1 MKISKEVLEAL
12 GWSDKGEDFV
22 IGSDNFSDLEVQS
35 APSRENFYYF
45 YNKKDRRLIK
55 QFVLDRRKQ
64 VDYICQVTLIKRGER
79 FTPRLALSVRDKNKE
94 ITQTTETEPT
104 NIKSSV
110 SLGGCHENFWK
121 LISFLQSLRE
131 VEIPQDNFSLISQGE
146 AEIVT
151 ALQGR
156 DTESIT
162 NIIKQLLST
171 DGIKLSHEDVNQLL
185 QRREKLEKF
194 KKGLDAKVSDERK
207 WQNFFEKNKWI
218 FGYGLDYHILKQ
230 EQSQPHYG
238 GTRVDGKGGER
249 GDYLT
254 STLGD
259 LSFTVLVEIK
269 TPVTRLLQGT
279 EEIRNGAWSL
289 SKDLADALSQIE
301 ANIDM
306 WEKDGSRQVD
316 NRDRLE
322 NENIFTVKPKG
333 IIVIGSLTELDTRS
347 KRETFQRFRKS
358 IHGIDILTFDEL
370 YERARFIVEHKD
382 EGDLASKNS

>member
-1 MKISKEVLEAL
+1 M
-12 GWSDKGEDFV
+12 
-22 IGSDNFSDLEVQS
+22 
-35 APSRENFYYF
+35 
-45 YNKKDRRLIK
+45 
-55 QFVLDRRKQ
+55 
-64 VDYICQVTLIKRGER
+64 
-79 FTPRLALSVRDKNKE
+79 
-94 ITQTTETEPT
+94 
-104 NIKSSV
+104 
-110 SLGGCHENFWK
+110 
-121 LISFLQSLRE
+121 
-131 VEIPQDNFSLISQGE
+131 
-146 AEIVT
+146 
-151 ALQGR
+151 
-156 DTESIT
+156 
-162 NIIKQLLST
+162 
-171 DGIKLSHEDVNQLL
+171 
-185 QRREKLEKF
+185 
-194 KKGLDAKVSDERK
+194 
-207 WQNFFEKNKWI
+207 
-218 FGYGLDYHILKQ
+218 
-230 EQSQPHYG
+230 
-238 GTRVDGKGGER
+238 
-249 GDYLT
+249 
-254 STLGD
+254 
-259 LSFTVLVEIK
+259 SFTVLVEIK